1 MNRGAAASMASS
13 MMNGA
18 NLWTTTKSAFTGGF
32 WGALGGMANFGIGS
46 LGGDWYTRMA
56 LHSISDGTMEALQ
69 GGHFEHGLYVGMVSA
84 GGNELISGYANHMTD
99 VGTIATSAVLGG
111 VVSEIG
117 GGKFANGA
125 MTSAFQMMYNF
136 YMHRGPNYKQL
147 AAIDEVYRQ
156 SLSDYATP
164 QEFYRSLGLPEYA
177 NGCAARMCYALQES
191 GVLMIPEVNGQTL
204 KGNDGRNYFMFAKD
218 LRNYFYKKWG
228 IPRVYDYV
236 KNPNLN
242 LQNGVVSQSCFRG
255 TTTGHVEY
263 FYKGHDGHWIP
274 WKNKDNGGSL
284 EYYESGAITELWK
297 CGFK

>member
-1 MNRGAAASMASS
+1 
-13 MMNGA
+13 
-18 NLWTTTKSAFTGGF
+18 
-32 WGALGGMANFGIGS
+32 MANFGIGS

-147 AAIDEVYRQ
+147 GAIDEVYK
-156 SLSDYATP
+156 
-164 QEFYRSLGLPEYA
+164 
-177 NGCAARMCYALQES
+177 
-191 GVLMIPEVNGQTL
+191 I
-204 KGNDGRNYFMFAKD
+204 GRA
-218 LRNYFYKKWG
+218 
-228 IPRVYDYV
+228 
-236 KNPNLN
+236 
-242 LQNGVVSQSCFRG
+242 
-255 TTTGHVEY
+255 HV
-263 FYKGHDGHWIP
+263 
-274 WKNKDNGGSL
+274 
-284 EYYESGAITELWK
+284 
-297 CGFK
+297 

>member
-1 MNRGAAASMASS
+1 MASS

-18 NLWTTTKSAFTGGF
+18 NLWSTTKSAFTGGF

-125 MTSAFQMMYNF
+125 MTSAFQMMYNHMIHDRMSKHDKLF
-136 YMHRGPNYKQL
+136 VCSKTEYDDWENRVRKKAFNYMINRSKFTNCEVAAAVLENGSILVFRDGENGEYHSINYF
-147 AAIDEVYRQ
+147 VN
-156 SLSDYATP
+156 LSDDPKTYV
-164 QEFYRSLGLPEYA
+164 S
-177 NGCAARMCYALQES
+177 
-191 GVLMIPEVNGQTL
+191 INGQYEPVSFQVHTHPYIPNTPDDPIGI
-204 KGNDGRNYFMFAKD
+204 KGADSVMANKRFNGIVHVLNVQDKK
-218 LRNYFYKKWG
+218 FYS
-228 IPRVYDYV
+228 VTT
-236 KNPNLN
+236 
-242 LQNGVVSQSCFRG
+242 SQP
-255 TTTGHVEY
+255 TKY
-263 FYKGHDGHWIP
+263 NIIP
-274 WKNKDNGGSL
+274 W
-284 EYYESGAITELWK
+284 
-297 CGFK
+297 

>member
-1 MNRGAAASMASS
+1 MASS

-18 NLWTTTKSAFTGGF
+18 NLWSTTKSAFTGGF

-125 MTSAFQMMYNF
+125 MTSAFQMMYNHMIHDRMSKHDKLF
-136 YMHRGPNYKQL
+136 VCSKTECDDWENRVRKKAFNYMIQVSHVLNIMGVKELR
-147 AAIDEVYRQ
+147 
-156 SLSDYATP
+156 S
-164 QEFYRSLGLPEYA
+164 YRSLWSL
-177 NGCAARMCYALQES
+177 
-191 GVLMIPEVNGQTL
+191 GVKPLVLSIGY
-204 KGNDGRNYFMFAKD
+204 KRNHI
-218 LRNYFYKKWG
+218 W
-228 IPRVYDYV
+228 
-236 KNPNLN
+236 LN
-242 LQNGVVSQSCFRG
+242 
-255 TTTGHVEY
+255 
-263 FYKGHDGHWIP
+263 
-274 WKNKDNGGSL
+274 SL
-284 EYYESGAITELWK
+284 TP
-297 CGFK
+297 

>member
-1 MNRGAAASMASS
+1 MNRRAAASMASS

-18 NLWTTTKSAFTGGF
+18 NLWTTTKSTFTGGF

-69 GGHFEHGLYVGMVSA
+69 GGHFEHGLYVGIVSA
-84 GGNELISGYANHMTD
+84 GGNELISAYANHMTD
-99 VGTIATSAVLGG
+99 VGTIATSTVLGG

-147 AAIDEVYRQ
+147 GAIDEVYRQ

-164 QEFYRSLGLPEYA
+164 QEFFRSLGLPEYA

-228 IPRVYDYV
+228 IPRVYDYWKRKDIKL
-236 KNPNLN
+236 KNGIVYQTGLKN
-242 LQNGVVSQSCFRG
+242 V
-255 TTTGHVEY
+255 TGHVDY
-263 FYKGHDGHWIP
+263 FYQKESHA
-274 WKNKDNGGSL
+274 NV
-284 EYYESGAITELWK
+284 YYKRGAITELWK
-297 CGFK
+297 NGIK

>member
-1 MNRGAAASMASS
+1 
-13 MMNGA
+13 
-18 NLWTTTKSAFTGGF
+18 
-32 WGALGGMANFGIGS
+32 
-46 LGGDWYTRMA
+46 
-56 LHSISDGTMEALQ
+56 MEALQ

-84 GGNELISGYANHMTD
+84 SGNELISGYGSHMTD
-99 VGTIATSAVLGG
+99 AQRIASSAVLGG

-125 MTSAFQMMYNF
+125 MTSAFQMMYNY

-147 AAIDEVYRQ
+147 GAIDEIYRQ
-156 SLSDYATP
+156 SLSEYATP

-177 NGCAARMCYALQES
+177 NGCAARLCYALQES
-191 GVLMIPEVNGQTL
+191 GVLMIPEVNGQTM

-228 IPRVYDYV
+228 APRVFDHM
-236 KNPNLN
+236 KNSNIKLLN
-242 LQNGVVSQSCFRG
+242 GIVSQTGFADG
-255 TTTGHVEY
+255 ITGHAEY
-263 FYKGHDGHWIP
+263 FYNGHDGHWRP